1 MLVPNDEVDKVVDS
15 EMVRQ
20 FASASLPPSKD
31 AMFGAGVTS
40 PSRWSQAS
48 LSTMQPTL
56 RGEALTGL
64 LHELFKLI
72 T

>member
-1 MLVPNDEVDKVVDS
+1 MMRWTRLSDS

-31 AMFGAGVTS
+31 AMFGTGVTS
-40 PSRWSQAS
+40 TPRWSQAS
-48 LSTMQPTL
+48 LSMMQPTL
-56 RGEALTGL
+56 RRGEALTGL